1 MCEYPAVKDDVI
13 VSGREFT
20 YASKGVRLK
29 CASSQ
34 ARQTRRNARSKC
46 LSDST
51 WSVQNFTCSGE
62 DMYVCTY
69 MPKYVS
75 ESNLP

>member
-1 MCEYPAVKDDVI
+1 MKDDVI
-13 VSGREFT
+13 VNGNKFT
-20 YASKGVRLK
+20 YTSKGIRLK

-51 WSVQNFTCSGE
+51 WSVKNFTCSGK
-62 DMYVCTY
+62 Y
-69 MPKYVS
+69 KYVDTYVRA
-75 ESNLP
+75 